1 VATFSEIRDRIKVV
15 GEQAEGVTVV
25 TKPGESPPNI
35 ATGRAALVIQE
46 PEALFAE
53 GDSSRGLDQWD
64 VPLLLLAPF
73 GDYSLVPDALEPY
86 MARTGPRSIR
96 AAFAAEPGLG
106 LIDGTRAY
114 LDRMDGFGPR
124 QSSDGTQ
131 LAGVVLHLVVRTSG

>member
-1 VATFSEIRDRIKVV
+1 MTETM
-15 GEQAEGVTVV
+15 Q
-25 TKPGESPPNI
+25 
-35 ATGRAALVIQE
+35 ALVVQE
-46 PEALFAE
+46 PTALFAE

-86 MARTGPRSIR
+86 LTSAGPRSIR
-96 AAFAAEPGLG
+96 AQFVAEIEDAEGVSRAAASAEPMLG

>member
-1 VATFSEIRDRIKVV
+1 MATFSEIRDRVKVV
-15 GEQAEGVTVV
+15 GERAEGVTVV
-25 TKPGESPPNI
+25 TKPGESAPNV
-35 ATGRAALVIQE
+35 AAGRAALVIQE
-46 PEALFAE
+46 PTALFAE

-86 MARTGPRSIR
+86 LTSAGPRSIR
-96 AAFAAEPGLG
+96 AQFAAEQDLG

>member
-1 VATFSEIRDRIKVV
+1 MATFSEIRDRIKVV
-15 GEQAEGVTVV
+15 GERAESVTVV
-25 TKPGESPPNI
+25 TKPGESPPNV
-35 ATGRAALVIQE
+35 ATGKAALVIQE
-46 PEALFAE
+46 PTASFAE
-53 GDSSRGLDQWD
+53 GESRRGLDQWD

-86 MARTGPRSIR
+86 LTRTGAQSIR
-96 AAFAAEPGLG
+96 QAFAGEPGLG

-114 LDRMDGFGPR
+114 LDRMDNFGPR